1 MTKQQFDRVCMELVR
16 IIRERAPRDT
26 GNLADNGVR
35 YVWENEETF
44 TIYIDDG
51 NNGIAPYMKYTN
63 ENWDLFRPPLH
74 GKKNPN
80 EAWWQDAV
88 NLCIEHFT
96 NVYKGEIEK

>member
-44 TIYIDDG
+44 TIYIDES
-51 NNGIAPYMKYTN
+51 IAPYMPYTN
-63 ENWDLFRPPLH
+63 EPWISPKWN